1 MLRACVWC
9 ALDGKSPSLRR
20 MGALGDTDTQDAM
33 HLNNEKLK
41 TVQAAMEPLIEKV
54 SVSAEEASSG
64 LLECKKG
71 FEEGMAEVTD
81 SVKTSKKRIKQDIKL
96 MNEGVEQ
103 DLLEIRA
110 AMIRRNRAAQ
120 SSSCRIA

>member
-1 MLRACVWC
+1 
-9 ALDGKSPSLRR
+9 

-54 SVSAEEASSG
+54 GVSAEEASSG